1 MGSMN
6 QKMVIFGEC
15 LQYVVYVCDLLLIMG
30 GGIGY
35 NDESLKY

>member
-30 GGIGY
+30 GVLDITT
-35 NDESLKY
+35 SL

>member
-15 LQYVVYVCDLLLIMG
+15 LQYVIYMCDLLLIM